1 MSANKP
7 RKAPEPFIRLL
18 KKAMQEHPESLSLR
32 EVARRADL
40 SPAYLSYLLSG
51 DRGVPSTDSISQLET
66 VLHIP
71 AGALFRAA
79 GKPDD
84 AALEFFR
91 KEDGADIMRILA
103 VQPRNRLVRI
113 KQMIDRFVRKN
124 KARE

>member
-18 KKAMQEHPESLSLR
+18 KKAMEEHPEGLSLR

-51 DRGVPSTDSISQLET
+51 DRGAPSTDSISQLET

-91 KEDGADIMRILA
+91 KEDGADIMRTLA
-103 VQPRNRLVRI
+103 VQPRGRLLKI
-113 KQMIDRFVRKN
+113 KQIIERFVRKE
-124 KARE
+124 KTRK